1 MRTDAT
7 PRDFVV
13 VQMQLISRWWEEK
26 ETTTTTTRLHTKK
39 EEEDARKLLRLENS
53 VWQLNGPLLTVLSVR
68 SFVCGSVCVCGKP
81 NRKLWTWTPYS
92 LSMRA
97 PVVFYIKYT
106 HTHTTL
112 ASSWRES
119 PVTRQTENNKK
130 KRWGQLSQFQGG
142 GGGGRKGGWCA
153 VTVIWSRPLPHVFN
167 CGNFKPPTSHTL
179 TSLSNIVHTH
189 AHTRDDIIQRR
200 RWRKKKK
207 MREKDK

>member
-1 MRTDAT
+1 MGRSWQFC
-7 PRDFVV
+7 PFV
-13 VQMQLISRWWEEK
+13 R
-26 ETTTTTTRLHTKK
+26 
-39 EEEDARKLLRLENS
+39 
-53 VWQLNGPLLTVLSVR
+53 LSV
-68 SFVCGSVCVCGKP
+68 GLSVCVVNPIENCEHELP
-81 NRKLWTWTPYS
+81 TLCLCALQWFSTSN
-92 LSMRA
+92 
-97 PVVFYIKYT
+97 T